1 MVWNPKSDYSTPRS
15 QFIKWEL
22 VPYTRGRGLD
32 VGCGAIKPFPH
43 FIGIDVKEFQAG
55 GMTIKPDMNMDATDL
70 SIFASQSLD
79 FVFSSHAL
87 QWIEDYKKALRE
99 AWRVLKPWGH
109 LVLYMPDRRLYEY
122 PKKEGQ
128 VLPHLFTPDD
138 MIEAMKELKGWNLIV
153 NDQHA
158 EEDEYSFFQVYF
170 KTKNEKHQFAYREP
184 KPEKT
189 ACVVRYGAFGD
200 LMQTS
205 PIIAGLKA
213 EGYHVTLQS
222 SPPGLDVVRF
232 DPNIDHL
239 QVQDKDQVPNV
250 ELGQYWAWC
259 KKKYTKFVN
268 LSSSVEG
275 ALLAEHDRMMPQWP
289 HEARHALLDHN
300 YVEHAHR
307 IAGLKTRYPV
317 KFHANE
323 AEKTWAKKTRA
334 GLGDPV
340 ILWSLAGSA
349 VHKTWPYL
357 DQIIARVLLTFPNAS
372 IVLCG
377 GPESEMLEAG
387 WENEKRVVRTC
398 GKWNIRQ
405 SLAFLAEADLV
416 IGPETGVLNASAD
429 MDVEKII
436 FLSHSSV
443 ENLTR
448 DWKNCTSLTPKNT
461 PCYPCHILHQG
472 WEFCHKDEE
481 KGVAKCQSDIDA
493 DECWEHVNRILNEKM
508 LKAA

>member
-1 MVWNPKSDYSTPRS
+1 M
-15 QFIKWEL
+15 
-22 VPYTRGRGLD
+22 PYTRGRGLD
-32 VGCGAIKPFPH
+32 IGCGAIKPFPH

-79 FVFSSHAL
+79 FVFSSHAM

-109 LVLYMPDRRLYEY
+109 FILYMPHRKLYEY

-128 VLPHLFTPDD
+128 VLPHLFTPED
-138 MIEAMKELKGWNLIV
+138 MVEAMKELKGWNLIV
-153 NDQHA
+153 NDVRD
-158 EEDEYSFFQVYF
+158 EGDEYSFFQVYF
-170 KTKNEKHQFAYREP
+170 KTKSEKHQFSHLEP

-200 LMQTS
+200 LMQTA
-205 PIIAGLKA
+205 PILASLKSQ
-213 EGYHVTLQS
+213 GYHVTLQS
-222 SPPGLDVVRF
+222 SPPGLDVVRY

-239 QVQDKDQVPNV
+239 QIQDKDQVPNV
-250 ELGQYWAWC
+250 ELGEYWAWC
-259 KKKYTKFVN
+259 KKKFTKFVN

-275 ALLAEHDRMMPQWP
+275 ALLAEHDRMTATWP
-289 HEARHALLDHN
+289 HEARHSLLDHN
-300 YVEHAHR
+300 YVELMHR
-307 IAGLKTRYPV
+307 IAGLEKKFPI

-323 AEKTWAKKTRA
+323 LERDWARKERSKM
-334 GLGDPV
+334 GEFV

-357 DQIIARVLLTFPNAS
+357 DQVIARVLLSNQKATV
-372 IVLCG
+372 VLCG
-377 GPESEMLEAG
+377 GPEAEMLEAG
-387 WENEKRVVRTC
+387 WENEKRVVKTC

-405 SLAFLAEADLV
+405 TLSFLYEADLL
-416 IGPETGVLNASAD
+416 IGPETGVLNAAAD
-429 MDVEKII
+429 MDLQKIV

-448 DWKNCTSLTPKNT
+448 DWKNCISLFPENTS
-461 PCYPCHILHQG
+461 CYPCHILHQG
-472 WEFCHKDEE
+472 WQFCRKDEE
-481 KGVAKCQSDIDA
+481 KGVAACQSDISA
-493 DECWEHVNRILNEKM
+493 DDCWEHVNRIMTEKILM
-508 LKAA
+508 AA